1 MPPAPR
7 LTYLCTTCR
16 SDRVKLDA
24 WAAWSVESQSWELDS
39 TMQMAFCQDCECE
52 TSLVPSR
59 IFVRDCPP

>member
-1 MPPAPR
+1 MPPATG

-24 WAAWSVESQSWELDS
+24 WAVWSIETQSWELDS
-39 TMQMAFCQDCECE
+39 TMQMAFCQDCEYE

-59 IFVRDCPP
+59 IFVRDCPS